1 MNGNFP
7 GSLHNHTDF
16 SNLRLRDCIIKT
28 EDLIDTALSLGH
40 SVLAITDH
48 EAVSNAIKAQKYYY
62 KKKKD
67 NPDFKLILGNEIY
80 LCRNGLNA
88 SNFNRENDKYYHFVL
103 LAKDAIGHK
112 QIREISTRAWL
123 RSYMSRGMRRV
134 PTYYQDLLDII
145 GKNPGHVIG
154 STACLGGALGTQLL
168 KYRSNNDEGLYD
180 RILGWTQKMASIFG
194 EGNFYLEMQPSHNK
208 EQIYVNEM
216 ILRISEELSIPY
228 IITTDSHYARP
239 EDRPIHKAYL
249 NSQNGDREVDDFY
262 ATTYLMT
269 TEELEAYMTI
279 PEECLQT
286 AYQNI
291 KKITDSCE
299 DYDLK
304 KPLKIPR
311 LKWKD
316 DGNYT
321 IDHND
326 QIEWWGKIPE
336 LRKFW
341 ESDYEGDNELADKI
355 VLRMRGDEFLE
366 NQEAY
371 DEVNECLRMTRISSE
386 KNKAHW
392 SAYFLNLQQ
401 IIEEC
406 WNAGTLIGP
415 SRGSG
420 GGFILLYL
428 LGITQINPL
437 RESTKLFNWR
447 FLNPDRVSVLDIDT
461 DIEGGRRQQVLTH
474 LRNVYG
480 HDRVANVATF
490 GTEKSKSAILTA
502 CRGLGIDNDIAQYI
516 ASMIPSDRGQLRT
529 LSQCFYGD
537 EEKEFTPVPSFVSEM
552 TDNYPE
558 VWEVA
563 KKIEG
568 LVCRLGVHAGGVI
581 FVDEPFTESTALMRA
596 PKGEVI
602 TQFDLHDCEDVSL
615 IKMDLLSVEALDKIH
630 NCIDL
635 LVEYGFVEPEETLR
649 KTYEKLIGIYNLERE
664 APEMWEMIWEHKIE
678 SLFQMEKQSG
688 IQGIAIAKPKS
699 IDELAV
705 LNSVIR
711 LMAPEKGA
719 EMPLNMWGRYRSNID
734 EWIREM
740 RRFGLSEDEI
750 DWLSNHSAITDGI
763 CESQEGL
770 MSLVQEPRL
779 GGNSLGFADSARKAL
794 AKKIGEL
801 FVKCENEFYENAEA
815 KGCSMKLAKYVWDV
829 LLRVQRGYSFCRAHT
844 LAYSFIALQEMNL
857 AYENPIEFW
866 NCACLIAD
874 SGGNGEI
881 EQDEDGDEVEYE
893 YEEVEYSEESDS
905 LDDFSDEEEE
915 DDEEVEETTQKKK
928 KKANKTNYGKI
939 ATAIGKMN
947 SQGISISPPNINTS
961 KVTFSPDIE
970 NHDIRFG
977 LSGISQ
983 ISKELIQ
990 EIIANRPYTSV
1001 EDFCSKV
1008 KITKPKVV
1016 NLIKAGAF
1024 DEFGDRTAL
1033 MTEYIES
1040 ISDKKS
1046 TLNLRNMQMLMN
1058 YKLLP
1063 ESLNFECRLFNFN
1076 KYVKK
1081 LKNGLFYD
1089 FDNRAF
1095 EFYEKNYDMD
1105 LLVASETSE
1114 SGFAIYQKAWDRIYT
1129 KGMDPVRNYIKEN
1142 LPELLDKLNHM
1153 LFTENWNKYASGSIS
1168 KWEMDAVSCYFHEH
1182 ELANVAE
1189 YDYDFADFADL
1200 PEEPIVDRVV
1210 TIKGKQV
1217 PLFKIERIMGTVLDR
1232 DKNKKTVTLLTKSG
1246 VVTVKVFGQ
1255 VFSNY
1260 DKQISVKG
1268 ADGKKHVIEKSFF
1281 SRGNKIVVSGI
1292 RREDSFIAKKYSKTP
1307 WHLVELITDITPYG
1321 DIVTCGTRAGEE
1333 EEE

>member
-1 MNGNFP
+1 M
-7 GSLHNHTDF
+7 
-16 SNLRLRDCIIKT
+16 RLRDCIIKT
-28 EDLIDTALSLGH
+28 EDLIDTAINLGH
-40 SVLAITDH
+40 SVVAITDH
-48 EAVSNAIKAQKYYY
+48 EAVSNAIKAQKYYQ
-62 KKKKD
+62 KKKKS
-67 NPDFKLILGNEIY
+67 NPNFKLILGNEIY
-80 LCRNGLNA
+80 LCKNGLTNQ
-88 SNFNRENDKYYHFVL
+88 NFNREIDKYYHFVL
-103 LAKDAIGHK
+103 LAKDLEGHK
-112 QIREISTRAWL
+112 QIREISTRAWM

-134 PTYYQDLLDII
+134 PTYYQDLYDII

-168 KYRSNNDEGLYD
+168 KYQKTGDETLYQKILIWCQRMNGL
-180 RILGWTQKMASIFG
+180 FG
-194 EGNFYLEMQPSHNK
+194 KDNFYLEMQPSHNK
-208 EQIYVNEM
+208 EQIYVNET
-216 ILRISEELSIPY
+216 ILKISEDLDIPY
-228 IITTDSHYARP
+228 IVTTDSHYARP
-239 EDRPIHKAYL
+239 EDREIHKAYL

-262 ATTYLMT
+262 ATTYMMT

-279 PEECLQT
+279 PEEALQF
-286 AYQNI
+286 AYHNI
-291 KKITDSCE
+291 KKIADNCK

-304 KPLKIPR
+304 KSLKIPR
-311 LKWKD
+311 LNWKD

-321 IDHND
+321 ID
-326 QIEWWGKIPE
+326 QREWCNKIPE
-336 LRKFW
+336 LQSFW
-341 ESDYEGDNELADKI
+341 ESEYEGDQELADKI
-355 VLRMRGDEFLE
+355 VLRMRGDKYLE
-366 NQEAY
+366 NPEAY
-371 DEVNECLRMTRISSE
+371 NEVNECLRMTRISSE

-406 WNAGTLIGP
+406 WKAGTLVGP

-437 RESTKLFNWR
+437 RETTRLFNWR

-474 LRNVYG
+474 LRKVYG
-480 HDRVANVATF
+480 QDRVANVATF

-516 ASMIPSDRGQLRT
+516 ASLIPSDRGQLRT

-537 EEKEFTPVPSFVSEM
+537 KEKDFQPIPAFVSEM

-563 KKIEG
+563 KRIEG

-596 PKGEVI
+596 PKGEII

-630 NCIDL
+630 NCLDL
-635 LVEYGFVEPEETLR
+635 LVEYGYVEPEKTL
-649 KTYEKLIGIYNLERE
+649 KETYEKVIGIYNLERE
-664 APEMWEMIWEHKIE
+664 EPKMWEMIWNHKIE

-699 IDELAV
+699 VDELAV

-711 LMAPEKGA
+711 LMASEKGA
-719 EMPLNMWGRYRSNID
+719 EMPLNMWGRYREDINQWID
-734 EWIREM
+734 EM
-740 RRFGLSEDEI
+740 RRYGLTENEI
-750 DWLSNHSAITDGI
+750 EWLSHHDAITDGI

-770 MSLVQEPRL
+770 MSLVQEECL

-801 FVKCENEFYENAEA
+801 FNQCEREFFENA
-815 KGCSMKLAKYVWDV
+815 KTKNCSMRLAHYVWDV

-857 AYENPIEFW
+857 AYKFPIEFW

-874 SGGNGEI
+874 SGGNGEASPEDNDEEVNWTI
-881 EQDEDGDEVEYE
+881 DEDEENCEEEYMK
-893 YEEVEYSEESDS
+893 ESS
-905 LDDFSDEEEE
+905 QMDDFYEE
-915 DDEEVEETTQKKK
+915 DDNDNDENRSVEATTKKK
-928 KKANKTNYGKI
+928 TKTTKTNYGKI

-961 KVTFSPDIE
+961 RITFSPDIE
-970 NHDIRFG
+970 NHNIRFG

-990 EIIANRPYTSV
+990 EIIANRPYKGV
-1001 EDFCSKV
+1001 QDLCSKV

-1024 DEFGDRTAL
+1024 DDFGERVQL
-1033 MTEYIES
+1033 MTDYIDS

-1046 TLNLRNMQMLMN
+1046 TLNLRNMQMLI
-1058 YKLLP
+1058 KSDLLP
-1063 ESLNFECRLFNFN
+1063 SFLEFECKVFNFN
-1076 KYVKK
+1076 KYLKK
-1081 LKNGLFYD
+1081 FKNDKYYEM
-1089 FDNRAF
+1089 DNRAF
-1095 EFYEKNYDMD
+1095 DFYEKNYDID
-1105 LLVASETSE
+1105 LLITSEKSE
-1114 SGFAIYQKAWDRIYT
+1114 SGFSILQSVWDKIYT
-1129 KGMDPVRNYIKEN
+1129 RAMDPVRNYIKQN
-1142 LPELLDKLNHM
+1142 LNTLLEKVNRQA
-1153 LFTENWNKYASGSIS
+1153 FEENWNKYADGSIS
-1168 KWEMDAVSCYFHEH
+1168 KWEMDAVSCYFNKH
-1182 ELANVAE
+1182 ELANVNE
-1189 YDYDFADFADL
+1189 YDNDFVDFYEL
-1200 PEEPIVDRVV
+1200 SEEPVVERIVP
-1210 TIKGKQV
+1210 IKGKQV
-1217 PLFKIERIMGTVLDR
+1217 PLFKIERIVGTVLDR
-1232 DKNKKTVTLLTKSG
+1232 DKTKKTVTLLTKSG
-1246 VVTVKVFGQ
+1246 VVTVKIFGQ
-1255 VFSNY
+1255 AFSNY

-1281 SRGNKIVVSGI
+1281 TRGNKIVVSGI

-1307 WHLVELITDITPYG
+1307 WHLVEQITSIREDGT
-1321 DIVTCGTRAGEE
+1321 VTTCGIRAGDEE
-1333 EEE
+1333 E